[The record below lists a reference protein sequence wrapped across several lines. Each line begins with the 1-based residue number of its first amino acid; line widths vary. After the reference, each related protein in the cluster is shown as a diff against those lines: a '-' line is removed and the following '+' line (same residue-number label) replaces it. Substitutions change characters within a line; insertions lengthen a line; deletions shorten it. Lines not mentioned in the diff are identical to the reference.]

1 MCRMKV
7 IDYQQET
14 SERSPMQGLPRTKRD
29 SSLDRW
35 VGIAERC
42 RWGKCS
48 QRQKG
53 SCISY
58 LSVTYCCVTKYP
70 YLSGLKHCWFAYS
83 SIGQRFGL
91 GSAGVSHVATVI
103 WQFDWGWMVSDGFTS
118 GSGAGCQWV
127 SFSVHLM
134 ASHPPEDRT
143 EFLYIMAEVFQED
156 ETRRYKTSWSE
167 NPEVTQC
174 VSSATCWL
182 NQVSD

>member
-1 MCRMKV
+1 MG
-7 IDYQQET
+7 QQ
-14 SERSPMQGLPRTKRD
+14 
-29 SSLDRW
+29 
-35 VGIAERC
+35 
-42 RWGKCS
+42 
-48 QRQKG
+48 
-53 SCISY
+53 
-58 LSVTYCCVTKYP
+58 
-70 YLSGLKHCWFAYS
+70 
-83 SIGQRFGL
+83 FGL

-156 ETRRYKTSWSE
+156 ETRRYKTSWSQ

-174 VSSATCWL
+174 LFWNILSLTQGQHRFSREGDCTKLWILGICEHLCARAHTMSYMDAMQYYLQLSLWMCRFFSMWINMYMTLLFEIIQFTYLFPGLVSL
-182 NQVSD
+182 FLFFQNI